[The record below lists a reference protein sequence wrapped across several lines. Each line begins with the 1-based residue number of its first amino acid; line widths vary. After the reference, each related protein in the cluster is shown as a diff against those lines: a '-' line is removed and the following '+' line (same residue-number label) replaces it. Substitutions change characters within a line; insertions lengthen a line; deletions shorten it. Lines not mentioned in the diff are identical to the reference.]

1 MRKTNLWTLLMA
13 LLMLFS
19 MAACGEKGDDV
30 TNEAEGPK
38 PPTTVDDNDWQTV
51 ASSGGTI
58 EKDSISITFPSGTFS
73 GDTKVAISNV
83 SKGKI
88 YGDLEVSPF
97 YQITMPITTKKATTI
112 KIKSQKLDD
121 DVSFIFHSTSF
132 SRHGG
137 TYSDSDI
144 ILESSYS
151 NGEYSVTLPVFDNDD
166 ETNTSYFAIGLART
180 ITSDDITRSS
190 KPVEKG
196 TVNGVKWEL
205 YIDPSAKAYNF
216 YNEVVNVR
224 ELPKIRKYIEDA
236 ITKITDLGFKL
247 AYSDRVIYYYIR
259 SKDESWGEFK
269 QSFWADSYSYIDISV
284 EHLFYAKQDKD
295 EFSMP
300 CTVLHE
306 TFHYFQ
312 SNYDPRSAKDKAGGY
327 PAGAAVDNENII
339 YEMGAIWIEQYANNG
354 QLNANYLKE
363 IVFKKAF
370 YQGDKSDGKGDKLGF
385 GLELERWGG
394 GSAGWQ
400 NENVIASNQQ
410 QGYTMGPLIYY
421 ITTMMKDYG
430 FRNKS
435 ILELY
440 ELFNKNWKSG
450 THNTYYILNDWLTM
464 PTHNAGYLLENSN
477 FDDYWLEL
485 WQGKLVKDF
494 SLTSIFSNN
503 NNFKIEDK
511 NGKYVFG
518 DDLYQFGC
526 GVRKV
531 ALTGFKDTPLD
542 DKELVIKQENTSVHS
557 YVVIAS
563 KKSNYKTFL
572 PVTKGGEIRCINQGD
587 SIVIK
592 GSTLETLREDDG
604 TIQTHFYIISTNW
617 FNTLHKTAIYPY
629 KVSIEL
635 RDKEEEKSEDL
646 NITQIFFNAKLYAKP
661 DNSDFGDS
669 NWEINMSSYSEETY
683 KNVKINTT
691 KKDNSL
697 HVEFTNDYTYYSMYY
712 IEESLSFDIDGYDGD
727 MKNWVINNVK
737 AYHSY
742 DDISQHDV
750 PVVGSKTSMTIMEVS
765 NLRIVMDKC
774 SFSVVPGIESIL
786 TFRATPSS
794 GLEVSKFAGYY
805 EDFYGRKTNLS
816 YINDSNNSVELTIYY
831 DKVYPME

>member
-13 LLMLFS
+13 LVMLFS

-151 NGEYSVTLPVFDNDD
+151 NDEYSVTLPVFDNDD

-400 NENVIASNQQ
+400 NKNVIASNQQ

-617 FNTLHKTAIYPY
+617 FNTLHNTAIYPY

-635 RDKEEEKSEDL
+635 RDKEEDVNNVTPFRTNFSLGVKYFEEVTRDGNTTTSETYNEKLPFGFANINGYDKEITTTVDGTTLKVSCVNEERGMKETLSYDILNFNGNNMKVANLVYTLHSEGEHYVSGDGNVDVVRDYTIKIYGQL
-646 NITQIFFNAKLYAKP
+646 SFTRSNPGGGMQEYDFGLSETINSANIYFEDKRINKRKWSEEVTSTVEWKLVPNTTFNAY
-661 DNSDFGDS
+661 
-669 NWEINMSSYSEETY
+669 
-683 KNVKINTT
+683 
-691 KKDNSL
+691 
-697 HVEFTNDYTYYSMYY
+697 
-712 IEESLSFDIDGYDGD
+712 LSF
-727 MKNWVINNVK
+727 
-737 AYHSY
+737 
-742 DDISQHDV
+742 
-750 PVVGSKTSMTIMEVS
+750 E
-765 NLRIVMDKC
+765 
-774 SFSVVPGIESIL
+774 
-786 TFRATPSS
+786 
-794 GLEVSKFAGYY
+794 
-805 EDFYGRKTNLS
+805 FY
-816 YINDSNNSVELTIYY
+816 
-831 DKVYPME
+831 P

>member
-1 MRKTNLWTLLMA
+1 MMRKTNLWTLLMA
-13 LLMLFS
+13 LVMLFS

-400 NENVIASNQQ
+400 NKNVIASNQQ

-617 FNTLHKTAIYPY
+617 FNTLHNTAIYPY

-635 RDKEEEKSEDL
+635 RDKEEDVNNVTPFRTNFSLGVKYFEEVTRDGNTTTSETYNEELPFGFANINGYDKEITTTVDGTTLKVSCVNEERGMKETLSYDIL
-646 NITQIFFNAKLYAKP
+646 NFNGNNMKVANLVYTLHSEGEHYVSGDGNVDVVRDYTIKIYGQLSFTRSNPGGGMQEYDFGLSETINSANIYFEDKRINKRKWSEEMTSTVEWKLVPNTTFNAY
-661 DNSDFGDS
+661 
-669 NWEINMSSYSEETY
+669 
-683 KNVKINTT
+683 
-691 KKDNSL
+691 
-697 HVEFTNDYTYYSMYY
+697 
-712 IEESLSFDIDGYDGD
+712 LSF
-727 MKNWVINNVK
+727 
-737 AYHSY
+737 
-742 DDISQHDV
+742 
-750 PVVGSKTSMTIMEVS
+750 E
-765 NLRIVMDKC
+765 
-774 SFSVVPGIESIL
+774 
-786 TFRATPSS
+786 
-794 GLEVSKFAGYY
+794 
-805 EDFYGRKTNLS
+805 FY
-816 YINDSNNSVELTIYY
+816 
-831 DKVYPME
+831 P

>member
-1 MRKTNLWTLLMA
+1 MA
-13 LLMLFS
+13 LVMLFS

-400 NENVIASNQQ
+400 NKNVIASNQQ

-617 FNTLHKTAIYPY
+617 FNTLHNTAIYPY

-635 RDKEEEKSEDL
+635 RDKEEDVNNVTPFRTNFSLGVKYFEEVTRDGNTTTSETYNEELPFGFANINGYDKEITTTVDGTTLKVSCVNEERGMKETLSYDIL
-646 NITQIFFNAKLYAKP
+646 NFNDNKKMKVANLVYTLHSEGEHYVSGDGNVDVVRDYTIKIYGQLSFTRSNPGGGMQEYDFGLSETINSTNIYFEDKRINKRKWSEEVTSTVEWKLVPNTTFNAY
-661 DNSDFGDS
+661 
-669 NWEINMSSYSEETY
+669 
-683 KNVKINTT
+683 
-691 KKDNSL
+691 
-697 HVEFTNDYTYYSMYY
+697 
-712 IEESLSFDIDGYDGD
+712 LSF
-727 MKNWVINNVK
+727 
-737 AYHSY
+737 
-742 DDISQHDV
+742 
-750 PVVGSKTSMTIMEVS
+750 E
-765 NLRIVMDKC
+765 
-774 SFSVVPGIESIL
+774 
-786 TFRATPSS
+786 
-794 GLEVSKFAGYY
+794 
-805 EDFYGRKTNLS
+805 FY
-816 YINDSNNSVELTIYY
+816 
-831 DKVYPME
+831 P

>member
-13 LLMLFS
+13 LVMLFS

-400 NENVIASNQQ
+400 NKNVIASNQQ

-617 FNTLHKTAIYPY
+617 FNTLHNTAIYPY

-635 RDKEEEKSEDL
+635 RDKEEDVNNVTPFRTNFSLGVKYFEEVTRDGNTTTSETYNEELPFGFANINGYDKEITTTVDGTTLKVSCVNEERGMKETLSYDIL
-646 NITQIFFNAKLYAKP
+646 NFNDNKKMKVANLVYTLHSEGEHYVSGDGNVDVVRDYTIKIYGQLSFTRSNPGGGMQEYDFGLSETINSTNIYFEDKRINKRKWSEEVTSTVEWKLVPNTTFNAY
-661 DNSDFGDS
+661 
-669 NWEINMSSYSEETY
+669 
-683 KNVKINTT
+683 
-691 KKDNSL
+691 
-697 HVEFTNDYTYYSMYY
+697 
-712 IEESLSFDIDGYDGD
+712 LSF
-727 MKNWVINNVK
+727 
-737 AYHSY
+737 
-742 DDISQHDV
+742 
-750 PVVGSKTSMTIMEVS
+750 E
-765 NLRIVMDKC
+765 
-774 SFSVVPGIESIL
+774 
-786 TFRATPSS
+786 
-794 GLEVSKFAGYY
+794 
-805 EDFYGRKTNLS
+805 FY
-816 YINDSNNSVELTIYY
+816 
-831 DKVYPME
+831 P